1 MWDQFDNYEMFEF
14 THGSPLGQLSSLSL
28 KACMSALLQ
37 SSRHAMN
44 YNHFF
49 CHKRRRIIIRLMPK
63 TEIASVKVYQS
74 IKHAFTPWSFYIL
87 NLCRHEIARLK
98 ITCSDTGALPD
109 ESLGHLGH
117 SLSDRY

>member
-28 KACMSALLQ
+28 ISTQKNYYKTDAQKRSSLGQSVSEYQTRLHTVVLL
-37 SSRHAMN
+37 
-44 YNHFF
+44 HFE
-49 CHKRRRIIIRLMPK
+49 L
-63 TEIASVKVYQS
+63 V
-74 IKHAFTPWSFYIL
+74 
-87 NLCRHEIARLK
+87 CRHEIARLK